1 LIDGIEYLHQN
12 GIAHRDIKLENILLD
27 DKNRVKIADFGMSCP
42 YNEGQT
48 LTTRCGSPHYL
59 SPEMLHGKSYNPLSS
74 DIWSCGV
81 ILYGMVA
88 GYMPFDEED
97 NASIFAE
104 VMKGNF
110 E

>member
-1 LIDGIEYLHQN
+1 
-12 GIAHRDIKLENILLD
+12 
-27 DKNRVKIADFGMSCP
+27 
-42 YNEGQT
+42 
-48 LTTRCGSPHYL
+48 
-59 SPEMLHGKSYNPLSS
+59 
-74 DIWSCGV
+74 
-81 ILYGMVA
+81 MVA